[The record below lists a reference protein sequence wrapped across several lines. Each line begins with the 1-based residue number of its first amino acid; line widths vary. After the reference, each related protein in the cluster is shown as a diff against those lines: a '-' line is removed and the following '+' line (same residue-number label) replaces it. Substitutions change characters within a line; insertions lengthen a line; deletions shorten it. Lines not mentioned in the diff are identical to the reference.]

1 MTTAAVRLRD
11 VPPPPALPVNGKP
24 HHTVGWWGMVFLI
37 LTEAALFA
45 FLLFS
50 YFYLDAQNSAWP
62 PGGPPEITLAMIN
75 TIILIVS
82 SVPIRLGVKSIQ
94 RGRRAA
100 LNLWLVVTVLLGIAF
115 LIIEAIE
122 WSKKPFSP
130 QTNAY
135 ASMFYT
141 ITGFHYAHVV
151 VGLLMIVVVLLRN
164 IAGHF
169 DARRHLAVENT
180 ALYWHFVGAVWIF
193 VFLTFYITPHWW
205 R

>member
-1 MTTAAVRLRD
+1 MTTAAARFRD

-151 VGLLMIVVVLLRN
+151 VGLLMLRRY
-164 IAGHF
+164 GPS
-169 DARRHLAVENT
+169 R
-180 ALYWHFVGAVWIF
+180 
-193 VFLTFYITPHWW
+193 
-205 R
+205 

>member
-1 MTTAAVRLRD
+1 MTTAAARFRD

>member
-37 LTEAALFA
+37 LTEASLFA

-50 YFYLDAQNSAWP
+50 YFYLDAQNTTWP
-62 PGGPPEITLAMIN
+62 PGGPPEITLAMVN
-75 TIILIVS
+75 TIILVVS
-82 SVPIRLGVKSIQ
+82 SVPVRLGVKSIQ
-94 RGRRAA
+94 RGRRAM
-100 LNLWLVVTVLLGIAF
+100 LNFWLVVTLLLGIAF

-122 WSKKPFSP
+122 WGQKPFSP
-130 QTNAY
+130 RTNAY
-135 ASMFYT
+135 ASMFFT
-141 ITGFHYAHVV
+141 ITGFHYAHVA
-151 VGLLMIVVVLLRN
+151 VGLLMLVVVLLRN
-164 IAGHF
+164 VAGHF
-169 DARRHLAVENT
+169 HAHRHLAVENT

-193 VFLTFYITPHWW
+193 VFLTFYITPRWW